1 MNTIIQELV
10 NLHGLWRWVVA
21 LVAIVAL
28 VKFLMG
34 WFGNKQV
41 TSQDKMIGT
50 AFSSVMSIQF
60 VVGLINLI
68 GYFAIGAFN
77 PRVHMEHAVYGLVA
91 VGLSHALPLRKDD
104 RPDVARFRTSAIM
117 IIVALVLTV
126 LSVLRLRGGWVWG

>member
-1 MNTIIQELV
+1 METIILTLV
-10 NLHGLWRWVVA
+10 QLHGYWRWVVA

-34 WFGNKQV
+34 WLGNKQV

-50 AFSSVMSIQF
+50 AFSSVMSIQL
-60 VVGLINLI
+60 VVGLINLV

-77 PRVHMEHAVYGLVA
+77 PRLHMEHAVYGLVA
-91 VGLSHALPLRKDD
+91 TGLSHALPMRKDD

-117 IIVALVLTV
+117 VVVSLLLIL
-126 LSVLRLRGGWVWG
+126 LSVIRLRGGWVW